1 MADVSVP
8 RVLEHHWR
16 AILVGFVAAALGGLA
31 TLGLDDSESTLF
43 AGVALAAVGAVY
55 LGFAIADG
63 RTSAIAVQAV
73 SMLVFTLVAYVG
85 IEEGSKALIGAGW
98 VAHGFWDAIHHEGHG
113 PTEVK
118 TWYPPFC
125 ATADLVIG
133 IPLIAGLV

>member
-1 MADVSVP
+1 MTLFE
-8 RVLEHHWR
+8 RHWQ
-16 AILVGFVAAALGGLA
+16 AILVGFVAAVLGGLA
-31 TLGLDDSESTLF
+31 TLGLDDSDSTIF
-43 AGVALAAVGAVY
+43 AGVALAAIAGVY

-73 SMLVFTLVAYVG
+73 SMLGFVVVAYIG

-98 VAHGFWDAIHHEGHG
+98 VAHAVWDAIHHERHG

-125 ATADLVIG
+125 ATADLVVG
-133 IPLIAGLV
+133 IPLIAGLT

>member
-1 MADVSVP
+1 
-8 RVLEHHWR
+8 
-16 AILVGFVAAALGGLA
+16 
-31 TLGLDDSESTLF
+31 
-43 AGVALAAVGAVY
+43 VALAAIAGVY

-73 SMLVFTLVAYVG
+73 SMLGFVVVAYIG

-98 VAHGFWDAIHHEGHG
+98 VAHAFWDGIHHEHHG

-125 ATADLVIG
+125 ATADLVVG
-133 IPLIAGLV
+133 IPLIVGLT